1 MLNVCVCVCVC
12 SRDSSSRGERVTEGA
27 ALHGLRLQLHDAPPT
42 DLEKHLGVSVTTQQ
56 PILPWQRPTS
66 TATGLQPPHTDTQ
79 ARGGWAAAHDFKHVF
94 LNVNLYRL
102 INSSVLNHLIQG
114 FPKCGLSWWK
124 TNNEII
130 WSIINHQNVNNSN
143 YINNKLF

>member
-1 MLNVCVCVCVC
+1 MNHTCLFNRTTQLSKGGQILQIQIMKRNVECVCVCVCVC

-79 ARGGWAAAHDFKHVF
+79 ARGG
-94 LNVNLYRL
+94 
-102 INSSVLNHLIQG
+102 
-114 FPKCGLSWWK
+114 
-124 TNNEII
+124 
-130 WSIINHQNVNNSN
+130 
-143 YINNKLF
+143 